1 MGSME
6 KEIHSGVKKLAGN
19 EKSGNV
25 IPFRMKENELEQKI
39 KSFREEYGDGS
50 KGMVT
55 WERFCAY
62 LGYSLEEVKECYQRG
77 KEQGSAY
84 GGRSKLI
91 EKFYTECQAMMIE
104 TCGQNRA
111 LAGKL
116 AERDLI
122 RDRDKQD
129 NNKTFVIQFGNGD
142 KRSEQARK

>member
-1 MGSME
+1 M
-6 KEIHSGVKKLAGN
+6 AGN

-25 IPFRMKENELEQKI
+25 IAFRMTESELEQKI
-39 KSFREEYGDGS
+39 EIFRQMYGNGS
-50 KGMVT
+50 RGMVT
-55 WERFCAY
+55 WERFCAF

-77 KEQGSAY
+77 RERGSAY
-84 GGRSKLI
+84 SGRSKLI
-91 EKFYTECQAMMIE
+91 EKFYTEVQAMMIE

-122 RDRDKQD
+122 RDKDKQD
-129 NNKTFVIQFGNGD
+129 NSKVFYIEFGGGD

>member
-1 MGSME
+1 M
-6 KEIHSGVKKLAGN
+6 AGK

-25 IPFRMKENELEQKI
+25 IAFRMSESELERKI
-39 KSFREEYGDGS
+39 DAFRDEYGDGS
-50 KGMVT
+50 RGMVT

-77 KEQGSAY
+77 RERGSAY
-84 GGRSKLI
+84 SGRSKLI

-122 RDRDKQD
+122 RDKDKQD
-129 NNKTFVIQFGNGD
+129 NEKTFLILFGGGD
-142 KRSEQARK
+142 KRAEQARK

>member
-1 MGSME
+1 M
-6 KEIHSGVKKLAGN
+6 LAGN

-25 IPFRMKENELEQKI
+25 IPFRMKESELEQRI
-39 KSFREEYGDGS
+39 QDFRTTYGDGQQ
-50 KGMVT
+50 GMVT
-55 WERFCAY
+55 WERFCAF

-77 KEQGSAY
+77 REPGSAY
-84 GGRSKLI
+84 SGRSKLI

-122 RDRDKQD
+122 RDKDKQ
-129 NNKTFVIQFGNGD
+129 NNERTFLILFGDGD
-142 KRSEQARK
+142 KRAEQARK

>member
-1 MGSME
+1 M
-6 KEIHSGVKKLAGN
+6 AGN

-25 IPFRMKENELEQKI
+25 IPFRMKESELEQRI
-39 KSFREEYGDGS
+39 QDFRTIYGDGQQ
-50 KGMVT
+50 GMVT
-55 WERFCAY
+55 WERFCAF

-77 KEQGSAY
+77 REAGSAY
-84 GGRSKLI
+84 SGRSKLI

-122 RDRDKQD
+122 RDKDKQG
-129 NNKTFVIQFGNGD
+129 NEKTFTILFGGGD
-142 KRSEQARK
+142 KRAEQARK

>member
-1 MGSME
+1 M
-6 KEIHSGVKKLAGN
+6 AGN
-19 EKSGNV
+19 DKSGNV
-25 IPFRMKENELEQKI
+25 IAFRMTESDLEKNI
-39 KSFREEYGDGS
+39 NSFREEYSDGS

-55 WERFCAY
+55 WERFCAF

-77 KEQGSAY
+77 RERGSAY
-84 GGRSKLI
+84 SGRSKLI
-91 EKFYTECQAMMIE
+91 EKFYTEVQAMMIE

-122 RDRDKQD
+122 RDKDKQD
-129 NNKTFVIQFGNGD
+129 NSKVFRIEFGNGD

>member
-1 MGSME
+1 M
-6 KEIHSGVKKLAGN
+6 AGN

-25 IPFRMKENELEQKI
+25 IPFRMPESELEQKI
-39 KSFREEYGDGS
+39 EIFRQMYGDGS
-50 KGMVT
+50 RGMVT
-55 WERFCAY
+55 WERFCAF

-77 KEQGSAY
+77 RERGSAY
-84 GGRSKLI
+84 SGRSKLI
-91 EKFYTECQAMMIE
+91 EKFYTEVQAMMIE

-122 RDRDKQD
+122 RDKDKQD
-129 NNKTFVIQFGNGD
+129 NSKVFYIEFGNGD

>member
-1 MGSME
+1 M
-6 KEIHSGVKKLAGN
+6 AGN
-19 EKSGNV
+19 DKSGNV
-25 IPFRMKENELEQKI
+25 IAFRMPESELERNIEQ
-39 KSFREEYGDGS
+39 FREEYGDGS
-50 KGMVT
+50 KGMAT

-77 KEQGSAY
+77 RERGSAY
-84 GGRSKLI
+84 SGRSKLI

-122 RDRDKQD
+122 RDKDKQD
-129 NNKTFVIQFGNGD
+129 NSKVFRIEFGGGD
-142 KRSEQARK
+142 KRAEQARK